1 MKLALQPILAKKSE
15 VTLLAKQIADRLA
28 EVQRISGDEQRV
40 RENLGSLKG
49 TAEEQRAVKR
59 YAAQLVEQ
67 EDRIDALRREAG
79 DLERMQRQVTD
90 ELEQLIERLAFDI
103 SFED

>member
-1 MKLALQPILAKKSE
+1 MSE
-15 VTLLAKQIADRLA
+15 LTAVTRQVADRRA

-59 YAAQLVEQ
+59 YAAQLVQQ
-67 EDRIDALRREAG
+67 EDRIDALRREVG
-79 DLERMQRQVTD
+79 DLERMDRQVND

-103 SFED
+103 SLED